1 MMRAVRVTALTAAT
15 ILSWA
20 CGGGSDDPT
29 APTTPT
35 NATFHGVFASGV
47 ERGSI
52 TLVSGTPAT
61 GTLTVG
67 NGTPVALTGSFNTA
81 TSAFSLS
88 GGGYSV
94 NATAG
99 AGTIAGNVASSA
111 TFVAR
116 TGTLSGTGVSAAT
129 ASAANTVSGTV
140 TGPGITGTGM
150 LAAVTSAATT
160 TTTRYCGIY
169 SGDDSGMGDI
179 IVLGNSAVA
188 TVVGMG
194 GGFTMSGTVSG
205 STVTLTATGTEPGTN
220 RTNTVSAT
228 LTLSGGTLSGP
239 ASSTLYPT
247 HRVTVTTSS
256 SGCAGAPTTG
266 PYSSFVGLANNNGY
280 SGLVTL
286 TPGTPATG
294 SIAWN
299 NGAAVSLSGT
309 YNAAT
314 GAFSVSGGGITINAT
329 ASGSMLTGT
338 ATGSLSPLNT
348 AGVTALGSS
357 SATPVTRYCGPFTG
371 GTTGRVIVMQGGS
384 TLHGAVI
391 YGNTSLV
398 LNGTTGGSWVY
409 MAGGATMFLA
419 GTGNAA
425 SYTGTW
431 SHTNDT
437 VGAFTLTPC

>member
-1 MMRAVRVTALTAAT
+1 MRVPRLAAMTAAAVF
-15 ILSWA
+15 SWS
-20 CGGGSDDPT
+20 CGGSDDPSG
-29 APTTPT
+29 PTTPT
-35 NATFHGVFASGV
+35 SATFNGVFASGV
-47 ERGSI
+47 ERGTI

-67 NGTPVALTGSFNTA
+67 NEPPVVLTGSFNAA
-81 TSAFSLS
+81 TSAFTLS

-94 NATAG
+94 NTTAG
-99 AGTIAGNVASSA
+99 AGVIAGNVASSA
-111 TFVAR
+111 TLVAR
-116 TGTLSGTGVSAAT
+116 TGPLHGTGINAATGASANTMSGTI
-129 ASAANTVSGTV
+129 
-140 TGPGITGTGM
+140 TGPGITGTGTM
-150 LAAVTSAATT
+150 AAVNNAATA

-169 SGDDSGMGDI
+169 WGDDSGMADV
-179 IVLGNSAVA
+179 IVLGTSAVA
-188 TVVGMG
+188 TVAGMG
-194 GGFTMSGTVSG
+194 GGYTMSGTVSG
-205 STVTLTATGTEPGTN
+205 STITLSATGLEPGTN
-220 RTNTVSAT
+220 RTNTVTAIG
-228 LTLSGGTLSGP
+228 TLSGGTLSGSG
-239 ASSTLYPT
+239 SSTLYPT
-247 HRVTVTTSS
+247 HQTSVLLSS

-266 PYSSFVGLANNNGY
+266 PYSSYVGLANNNGF

-371 GTTGRVIVMQGGS
+371 GTTGKVIVMQGGS

-398 LNGTTGGSWVY
+398 LGGTTGGSWVY
-409 MAGGATMFLA
+409 MAGGANMFLA
-419 GTGNAA
+419 GSGTAA
-425 SYTGTW
+425 SYAGTW
-431 SHTNDT
+431 SHVNNTAGT
-437 VGAFTLTPC
+437 FTLTPC